1 MLLALA
7 LIHVGDKAMLAKR
20 ANEARRCVLDELR
33 AGVLPREGA
42 QPNSEEFKAAIS
54 EQFRNRLQYTDI

>member
-1 MLLALA
+1 
-7 LIHVGDKAMLAKR
+7 MLAKR

-54 EQFRNRLQYTDI
+54 KRFRDRIQFANV